1 MKKCEFS
8 ENDLS
13 PVAFDVYS
21 NSSFV
26 FWKANDVYLY
36 SDGDREIPIILGDL
50 EAVNEFLEFFA
61 EED

>member
-1 MKKCEFS
+1 MR
-8 ENDLS
+8 
-13 PVAFDVYS
+13 
-21 NSSFV
+21 SFV

-36 SDGDREIPIILGDL
+36 SDGGREIPIILGDL